1 MNTFI
6 KRFLAASA
14 ELAIEQVNI
23 YARETC
29 LDILHFTVDR
39 SSNGCELI
47 VLFKWKVSFECT
59 PAAGVDQETLEMY
72 LSGKF
77 KPAEGVLGE
86 K

>member
-1 MNTFI
+1 MSTFI

-14 ELAIEQVNI
+14 DLAIEQVNI
-23 YARETC
+23 YAKETG

-47 VLFKWKVSFECT
+47 VLFKWKVSFEYT
-59 PAAGVDQETLEMY
+59 PPAGIDQETLEMY
-72 LSGKF
+72 LPGKF
-77 KPAEGVLGE
+77 KPAEVLGG

>member
-29 LDILHFTVDR
+29 LDILHFTIDR
-39 SSNGCELI
+39 SLSDGCELI
-47 VLFKWKVSFECT
+47 VLFKWKVSIDCT
-59 PAAGVDQETLEMY
+59 PHAGIDQETLEMC

-77 KPAEGVLGE
+77 NPAEGLDG